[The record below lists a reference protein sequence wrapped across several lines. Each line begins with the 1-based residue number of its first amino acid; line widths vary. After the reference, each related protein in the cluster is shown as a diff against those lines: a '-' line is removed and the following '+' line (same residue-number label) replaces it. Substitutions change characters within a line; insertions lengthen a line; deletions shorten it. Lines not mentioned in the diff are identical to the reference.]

1 MPKHPQVPQR
11 IAEPSQNGSEKQS
24 RRLPLFLVAA
34 VFIGAVSAVLAYLF
48 QFESSGDARVPP
60 NARVTAATRSTSTAH
75 FCGSRE
81 APLSLVADSLLDDG
95 ILDCCDGSDEADSLA
110 PVGCAS
116 NAEKALRALRD
127 VAHAH
132 DAGVLSANA
141 TITAL
146 LGITDAAAARREVE
160 AATRKSVAAA
170 AAVDRLRSRIAKM
183 QAQMQKKPT
192 EGAGQLKMATAF
204 NELQKAHREMVQAAG
219 AAVSARRLA
228 ELAESGGAVATALLS
243 TGPCAQSLPVS
254 EKSSKGGS
262 TTSVPKQY
270 AMRACFAGAA
280 SQIEFLPDEWN
291 RADAATKG
299 EDAAPIPAPEPE
311 AKGKGKGKGKGKASK
326 MAAAGLPNRTWTD
339 APTGLGSWI
348 GFVPLEHAA
357 QQFAA
362 GVGSYPGVGVPA
374 RDLMDAYHMVRLNSG
389 PGPGGELDRAKMRR
403 AGLSDAAVDAALALT
418 RHVSGRWAGDSAT
431 STSTSSSPDPAA
443 APASLH
449 GVAAVY
455 MDESGPLCRS
465 EDVEAPRRL
474 HVLHTCPGV
483 PRPNPEL
490 RAALLAAEAAAGS
503 AARAGAGASR
513 AVTER
518 AARAALLRRALLVG
532 GPGELALERFSPQQ
546 WNSAGALAD
555 GEAAAEKAVAAAK
568 TDKAKRKALAGKLWP
583 AVVHAEEDGL
593 CAYRLW
599 VATPL
604 ACSAE
609 VAAAARAEADALAA
623 AYGL

>member
-1 MPKHPQVPQR
+1 M
-11 IAEPSQNGSEKQS
+11 
-24 RRLPLFLVAA
+24 
-34 VFIGAVSAVLAYLF
+34 
-48 QFESSGDARVPP
+48 
-60 NARVTAATRSTSTAH
+60 
-75 FCGSRE
+75 
-81 APLSLVADSLLDDG
+81 
-95 ILDCCDGSDEADSLA
+95 
-110 PVGCAS
+110 
-116 NAEKALRALRD
+116 RALRD
-127 VAHAH
+127 VASAH
-132 DAGVLSANA
+132 DAGVLSANT

-146 LGITDAAAARREVE
+146 LGLTDAAAARREVE
-160 AATRKSVAAA
+160 AATRKSAAAA
-170 AAVDRLRSRIAKM
+170 AAVDRLRARIAKM
-183 QAQMQKKPT
+183 QAKMQKKPT
-192 EGAGQLKMATAF
+192 EGAGQLKMAKAF
-204 NELQKAHREMVQAAG
+204 SELQQAHREMIQATG

-228 ELAESGGAVATALLS
+228 ELAESGGALATALLS

-254 EKSSKGGS
+254 EKDSKGGS

-270 AMRACFAGAA
+270 AIRACFAGAA

-299 EDAAPIPAPEPE
+299 EAVLEE
-311 AKGKGKGKGKGKASK
+311 KENGKGKGKGKGSKKQAS
-326 MAAAGLPNRTWTD
+326 LPNRTWTD
-339 APTGLGSWI
+339 SPTGLGSWI

-362 GVGSYPGVGVPA
+362 GVVGYPGVGVPA
-374 RDLMDAYHMVRLNSG
+374 RELMDAYHMVRLNSG
-389 PGPGGELDRAKMRR
+389 PEGSELDRAKMRR
-403 AGLSDAAVDAALALT
+403 AGLSDEAVDAALALT
-418 RHVSGRWAGDSAT
+418 RHVSGRWTTGSDSA
-431 STSTSSSPDPAA
+431 PAA
-443 APASLH
+443 AASSSSVPATPVSLH
-449 GVAAVY
+449 DVAGVY

-483 PRPNPEL
+483 PRPSSEL
-490 RAALLAAEAAAGS
+490 RAALLAAQAAAAGS
-503 AARAGAGASR
+503 NVGAGSAALASV
-513 AVTER
+513 AER

-532 GPGELALERFSPQQ
+532 GPGDLALERFSPQF
-546 WNSAGALAD
+546 WNSAGALPD

-568 TDKAKRKALAGKLWP
+568 TEKAKRKALAGKLWP